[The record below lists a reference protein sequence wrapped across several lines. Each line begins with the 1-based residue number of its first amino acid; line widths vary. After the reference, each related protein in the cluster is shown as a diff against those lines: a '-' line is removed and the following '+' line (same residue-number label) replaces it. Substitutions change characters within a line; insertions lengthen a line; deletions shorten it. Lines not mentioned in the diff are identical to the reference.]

1 MLKIRAIRRLAFT
14 LALLAALLLLS
25 SGSLR
30 FWQGEL
36 FIAIQS
42 ALWTYFLAHFL
53 RHDPHLL
60 EGRLQKRESQPE
72 QQRFQKL
79 WAVMV
84 IGAFS
89 LSGLDFRF
97 AWTRAKLGGMPLEVT
112 LVGQIIVAAGY
123 WLVFWVMKSNTFAS
137 STIQVEAEQ
146 HVIDSGPYS
155 LVRHPMYSGMML
167 TMLAAPFALGSY
179 VALPVFVMSVPIFI
193 YRLTHEEQTLLR
205 ELPGYFEY
213 CKRVKFRLLPGI
225 W

>member
-14 LALLAALLLLS
+14 LALLAALLLLA

-97 AWTRAKLGGMPLEVT
+97 AWTRAELGGIPLAVI
-112 LVGQIIVAAGY
+112 LAGQAIVAAGY

-137 STIQVEAEQ
+137 STIRVEAEQ
-146 HVIDSGPYS
+146 HVIDSGPYAV
-155 LVRHPMYSGMML
+155 VRHPMYSGMML
-167 TMLAAPFALGSY
+167 SLLAAPFALGSY
-179 VALPVFVMSVPIFI
+179 VAFPVFVMSPIFI

-205 ELPGYFEY
+205 ELPGYSEY